1 MTNNSIEGALAATE
15 NTFEIDLLNKVTGTT
30 YPQAAVYRT
39 NTLGQVLK
47 EYALDIGV
55 NPDDSKILFENKRTG
70 ASTSDT
76 NETVG
81 GLGLQEGDVLS
92 ISDNA
97 GVAGEDDVFEIDL
110 LNKVTGTTY
119 PQAAVYGTNTLG
131 QVLKEYALDIGVNPD
146 DSKILFENKRTG
158 ASTSDTNKTVGGL
171 RLQEGD
177 VLAIS
182 DNAGVAG
189 EEDIF
194 KIDLLNKVTGTTY
207 AQAAVYGTNTLGQ
220 VLKEYALDIGVNP
233 DDSKI
238 LFENKRTGAS
248 TSDTD
253 ETVGGLELQEGDV
266 LAISDNAGVAGE
278 DGVLEIDLINKVT
291 GTTYPQAAVYGANT
305 LGQVL
310 KEYALDIGLDPEHRK
325 NFFENER
332 TGQSTNNM
340 NTSVEELGLRN
351 GDVVTVYPLCDCCP

>member
-1 MTNNSIEGALAATE
+1 MTNNSIECALAATE

-30 YPQAAVYRT
+30 YPQAAVYST

-81 GLGLQEGDVLS
+81 GLGLQEGDVLA

-119 PQAAVYGTNTLG
+119 PQAAVYSTNTLG

-158 ASTSDTNKTVGGL
+158 
-171 RLQEGD
+171 Q
-177 VLAIS
+177 
-182 DNAGVAG
+182 
-189 EEDIF
+189 
-194 KIDLLNKVTGTTY
+194 
-207 AQAAVYGTNTLGQ
+207 
-220 VLKEYALDIGVNP
+220 
-233 DDSKI
+233 
-238 LFENKRTGAS
+238 S

-253 ETVGGLELQEGDV
+253 ETVGGLGFQEGDV

-278 DGVLEIDLINKVT
+278 DDAFEINLLLNKVT
-291 GTTYPQAAVYGANT
+291 GTTYPQAAVYSTNT

-310 KEYALDIGLDPEHRK
+310 KEYAFDIGLAPEHSK
-325 NFFENER
+325 NYFENER
-332 TGQSTNNM
+332 TGQSTKDM
-340 NTSVEELGLRN
+340 NTSVKELGLRD
-351 GDVVTVYPLCDCCP
+351 GDVVTVCPLCDCCP

>member
-81 GLGLQEGDVLS
+81 GLGLQEGDVLA

-119 PQAAVYGTNTLG
+119 PKAAVYGT
-131 QVLKEYALDIGVNPD
+131 
-146 DSKILFENKRTG
+146 
-158 ASTSDTNKTVGGL
+158 
-171 RLQEGD
+171 
-177 VLAIS
+177 
-182 DNAGVAG
+182 
-189 EEDIF
+189 
-194 KIDLLNKVTGTTY
+194 
-207 AQAAVYGTNTLGQ
+207 
-220 VLKEYALDIGVNP
+220 
-233 DDSKI
+233 
-238 LFENKRTGAS
+238 
-248 TSDTD
+248 
-253 ETVGGLELQEGDV
+253 
-266 LAISDNAGVAGE
+266 
-278 DGVLEIDLINKVT
+278 
-291 GTTYPQAAVYGANT
+291 NT

-325 NFFENER
+325 IFFENER
-332 TGQSTNNM
+332 TGQSTNDM
-340 NTSVEELGLRN
+340 NTSVKELGLCN
-351 GDVVTVYPLCDCCP
+351 GDVVTVCPLCDCCP